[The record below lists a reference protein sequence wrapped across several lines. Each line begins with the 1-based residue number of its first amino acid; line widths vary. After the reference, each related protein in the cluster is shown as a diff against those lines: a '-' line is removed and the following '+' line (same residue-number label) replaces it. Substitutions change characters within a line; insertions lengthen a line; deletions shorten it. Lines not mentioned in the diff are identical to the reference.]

1 MEHTTRQFSNKE
13 PHAIETVKKKNK
25 KYKRQNICHHIPR
38 HHKIKLL
45 IP

>member
-13 PHAIETVKKKNK
+13 PHAIETVKNK

>member
-13 PHAIETVKKKNK
+13 PQAIETVKKK
-25 KYKRQNICHHIPR
+25 KYKRKNICHHIPR

>member
-13 PHAIETVKKKNK
+13 PHAIETVKKKK